1 MRRPIDEEAQTP
13 EDPAPHPSDDAHH
26 SNQAQSHAMYGTSE
40 SPADSVSH
48 PETIGPFHIVRPLG
62 HGGMGEVYLARQKVL
77 NVSWL

>member
-1 MRRPIDEEAQTP
+1 
-13 EDPAPHPSDDAHH
+13 
-26 SNQAQSHAMYGTSE
+26 MYGTSE